1 MTISQISRIM
11 LVDDSDDVLEPVGE
25 YLRLKGYQIT
35 TARNGRD
42 ALEKLETDK
51 YPLIITDINM
61 PEMSGPE
68 LLDNMS
74 RSRQSF
80 KAVVISAYFEEGI
93 KTELRKK
100 GAYAFLQKPFSF
112 GELETVIQEGL
123 LQ

>member
-1 MTISQISRIM
+1 M

-51 YPLIITDINM
+51 YHLIITDINM

-74 RSRQSF
+74 RSRQLF

-93 KTELRKK
+93 KTELLKK

-123 LQ
+123 PQ